1 MARAHGARS
10 QMAVAFES
18 TYGTPPGSG
27 FVLLPFA
34 TSDLDSQQALLENE
48 LVGFGRDPLP
58 ATQDAIDVNG
68 TIKVPMD
75 AIGIGYWLKGL
86 FGAPVT
92 TGSSAPYTHTFNSGG
107 WDLPSLAI
115 EIGMP
120 EVPSFAMHK
129 GNKVNSLTFDVARKG
144 LLTADVALIG
154 QDEVTASSSAAA
166 SPAAVAVQRFNH
178 FNGAISRNGVALGN
192 IVSARFAYSN
202 NLDPVEVVRGD
213 GLIGGLDPGMAACSG
228 QLVARFDSTTL
239 LDQARN
245 GEGCTLAFSYAR
257 PGADDAL
264 TFTVRNVRFSRPRRE
279 VTGPAGIQI
288 SLDWI
293 AGKHTNGAN
302 AMVTAVLV
310 NSRESY

>member
-18 TYGTPPGSG
+18 TYGTPPASG

-86 FGAPVT
+86 FGAPAT
-92 TGSSAPYTHTFNSGG
+92 TGSGAPYTHTFNSGG
-107 WDLPSLAI
+107 WDLPSMAI

-120 EVPSFAMHK
+120 EVPSFAMSAGVK
-129 GNKVNSLTFDVARKG
+129 ANSLTFDLARKG
-144 LLTADVALIG
+144 LLTADVAVIG
-154 QDEVTASSSAAA
+154 QNETTESSSAAA
-166 SPAAVAVQRFNH
+166 SPAAVAVQRFSH
-178 FNGAISRNGVALGN
+178 FHGSISRNGAALGN
-192 IVSARFAYSN
+192 IVSGRFAYSN

-228 QLVARFDSTTL
+228 QLVARFDSLTL

-245 GEGCTLAFSYAR
+245 GEGCTLAFAYDM
-257 PGADDAL
+257 PGGDEAL
-264 TFTVRNVRFSRPRRE
+264 TITVRNVRFSRPRRE
-279 VTGPAGIQI
+279 VTGAAGIQI

-293 AGKHTNGAN
+293 AGKHSTGTS

-310 NSRESY
+310 NARDGY